1 MAEQNNYLRV
11 TGNSVTL
18 PIWVF
23 GLIISSMFGVLL
35 YNFQKFDK
43 NLEEIQKNQEN
54 IRTDIVK
61 LTIKVE
67 NLEQQTQANS
77 QQYSNLDLRVLNLE
91 VWRNDKSK

>member
-18 PIWVF
+18 PIWIF
-23 GLIISSMFGVLL
+23 GSIIAAMFSLLI
-35 YNFQKFDK
+35 YNFNKFDSK
-43 NLEEIQKNQEN
+43 LEEIQQNQEN

>member
-1 MAEQNNYLRV
+1 
-11 TGNSVTL
+11 
-18 PIWVF
+18 
-23 GLIISSMFGVLL
+23 MFGVLL